1 MTAHLMDRR
10 RAAPKVGRA
19 PLGGSD
25 VHEVTS
31 VGDLVNRKGA
41 PRIAAIPPE
50 VLAALNQGQMPTVNL
65 TEFLAIDLA
74 QLAGAVAAHIGLDA
88 QAQRLTDT
96 VAMLPSFKPMK
107 RHDHLARA
115 LYDLAAAH
123 PQRDAV
129 AQALATHASDVARCW
144 ASQWVGFS
152 GLDFAGQLQAARRF
166 AADGHFGVRE
176 IAWMAVREALIAAIA
191 QSPENAVAQL
201 EPWVH
206 DSDENIR
213 RFASELTRPRGV
225 WCAQIETFK
234 TQPWLAL
241 PLLEPLRADNSRY
254 VQNSVANW
262 LNDAS
267 KSQPT
272 WVQDLCAR
280 WSQAPVDAATTY
292 IMRRALRTVQA

>member
-1 MTAHLMDRR
+1 MTGHLAR
-10 RAAPKVGRA
+10 
-19 PLGGSD
+19 
-25 VHEVTS
+25 
-31 VGDLVNRKGA
+31 RKGA
-41 PRIAAIPPE
+41 PRIADIPTE
-50 VLAALNQGQMPTVNL
+50 VLAALNQGLVPTVNL

-74 QLAGAVAAHIGLDA
+74 QLAPAVAGHMGLDP
-88 QAQRLTDT
+88 QAQRLADT
-96 VAMLPSFKPMK
+96 LAMLPSFKPMK
-107 RHDHLARA
+107 RHDHIARA

-129 AQALATHASDVARCW
+129 AHALATHASDVARCW
-144 ASQWVGFS
+144 ASQWVAFS

-176 IAWMAVREALIAAIA
+176 IAWMAVRDALIAAIA
-191 QSPENAVAQL
+191 QSPEDAVAQL
-201 EPWVH
+201 LPWVH
-206 DSDENIR
+206 DTDENIR

-225 WCAQIETFK
+225 WCAQIEAFK

-241 PLLEPLRADNSRY
+241 ALLEPLRADPSRY

-280 WSQAPVDAATTY
+280 WSQAPANAATAY
-292 IMRRALRTVQA
+292 ITRRALRTIRA